1 MALTPAR
8 TTHSPPSAADAAAPA
23 PPRALHPSDVDWSA
37 LRQVYPESDGKP
49 MADNTRQF
57 RYIQT
62 IVGGLEERFLDDP
75 NVFVA
80 GDFLWYP
87 VEGHPE
93 ICQAPDAMVVFGR
106 PKGDRGS
113 YTQFIEGGIGP
124 QVVFEV
130 LSPNNTGP
138 EMARKRAIYE
148 RYGVEEYYEY
158 DPDRGQLRG
167 WQRHGGQLVPI
178 PEMRG
183 WLSPRLSVRF
193 DLEEGALVLLHPD
206 GRRFVSYAELAV
218 ERAQAHEEAE
228 HERQRAE
235 HEKERAERERQRAE
249 RLAARWRALG
259 IDPESA

>member
-1 MALTPAR
+1 
-8 TTHSPPSAADAAAPA
+8 
-23 PPRALHPSDVDWSA
+23 
-37 LRQVYPESDGKP
+37 

-62 IVGGLEERFLDDP
+62 IVGGLETQFLDDP

-113 YTQFIEGGIGP
+113 YAQFIEGGIAP

-130 LSPNNTGP
+130 LSPNNTAP
-138 EMARKRAIYE
+138 EMARKRAFYE

-167 WQRHGGQLVPI
+167 WQRQDGRLEPIQEMHGWV
-178 PEMRG
+178 
-183 WLSPRLSVRF
+183 SPRLGVRF
-193 DLEEGALVLLHPD
+193 DLEDGALALFHPD
-206 GRRFVSYAELAV
+206 GRRFASFVELDA
-218 ERAQAHEEAE
+218 ERAQAHQEAE
-228 HERQRAE
+228 QERRRAE
-235 HEKERAERERQRAE
+235 QERARAE
-249 RLAARWRALG
+249 RLAERLRVLG

>member
-1 MALTPAR
+1 
-8 TTHSPPSAADAAAPA
+8 
-23 PPRALHPSDVDWSA
+23 
-37 LRQVYPESDGKP
+37 

-62 IVGGLEERFLDDP
+62 IVGGLEAQFRDDP

-113 YTQFIEGGIGP
+113 YAQFIEGGIGP

-130 LSPNNTGP
+130 LSPNNTAP
-138 EMARKRAIYE
+138 EMARKRAFYE
-148 RYGVEEYYEY
+148 QYGVEEYYEY

-167 WQRHGGQLVPI
+167 WQRRDGRLEPI
-178 PEMRG
+178 SQMRG
-183 WLSPRLSVRF
+183 WVSPRLGVRF
-193 DLEEGALVLLHPD
+193 DLEDGALALFHPD
-206 GRRFVSYAELAV
+206 GRRFLSYAVLAL
-218 ERAQAHEEAE
+218 EHDHAQVVAE
-228 HERQRAE
+228 QQR
-235 HEKERAERERQRAE
+235 ERAERERARAE
-249 RLAARWRALG
+249 RLAERLRALG
-259 IDPESA
+259 KDPEAP

>member
-8 TTHSPPSAADAAAPA
+8 TTDVADRPPGAGHAAGPPA
-23 PPRALHPSDVDWSA
+23 SPRALHPSEVDWKA

-62 IVGGLEERFLDDP
+62 IVGGLEERFLDDQD
-75 NVFVA
+75 VFVA

-87 VEGHPE
+87 VERHPE

-113 YTQFIEGGIGP
+113 HAQFIEGGIGP

-130 LSPNNTGP
+130 LSPNNSAP
-138 EMARKRAIYE
+138 EMARKRAFYE

-167 WQRHGGQLVPI
+167 WQRRDARLEPI
-178 PEMRG
+178 PQMRG
-183 WLSPRLSVRF
+183 WVSPRLDVRF
-193 DLEEGALVLLHPD
+193 DLEDGALVLLHPD
-206 GRRFVSYAELAV
+206 GRRFVSYVELAV
-218 ERAQAHEEAE
+218 ERAQAHAAAE
-228 HERQRAE
+228 QER
-235 HEKERAERERQRAE
+235 ERAEQERERADRLAE
-249 RLAARWRALG
+249 RLRALG
-259 IDPESA
+259 IDPDSV